1 MTTKEPGQGSPQIPC
16 PSAGSCRP
24 VPAPRAPGAP
34 DSPAAWRR
42 VGSVSDLPATG
53 GRSFLVDGVGVLVV
67 RTGDQLLAV
76 QSLCP
81 HEGVPLDL
89 GAVEGERLTCLE
101 HMWQF
106 DLRSG
111 APLGDEATEGLRTFP
126 VRRDGDDVYV
136 SLG

>member
-1 MTTKEPGQGSPQIPC
+1 MTTKDPAHARC
-16 PSAGSCRP
+16 PSAESCQP
-24 VPAPRAPGAP
+24 LLSPRVPGAP
-34 DSPAAWRR
+34 ASPPAGWRR
-42 VGSVSDLPATG
+42 VGAVADVPPNG
-53 GRSFLVDGVGVLVV
+53 MRSFFVDGVAVMIV
-67 RTGDQLLAV
+67 RLGEELAAV

-89 GAVEGERLTCLE
+89 GALDGDRLTCLE

-126 VRRDGDDVYV
+126 VRNEGGDLYV
-136 SLG
+136 ALG